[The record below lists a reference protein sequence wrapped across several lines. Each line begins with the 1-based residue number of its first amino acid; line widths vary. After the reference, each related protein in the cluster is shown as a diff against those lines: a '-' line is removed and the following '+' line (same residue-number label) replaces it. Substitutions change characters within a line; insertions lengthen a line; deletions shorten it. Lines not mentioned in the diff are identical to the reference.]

1 MIFLRIYLS
10 FEGAQKRTTFL
21 KQYKP
26 PLHQINVMWYSH
38 IKEISNSSFWFFQS
52 GSLDCV
58 DSYVVRVDG
67 KHCFAN
73 PQSLMLLYFTFRKK
87 SSALHWGSAA
97 VEQPETRLSIRRGVT
112 AEIWAMCPPM
122 PQESL
127 FLRGAA
133 ELTRAM
139 PLWLEWHRRRAL
151 KMAPS
156 ARGSRCLL
164 TPLNWVD
171 MIHSDFLL
179 AARSK
184 PTNRWENF
192 TPASTVRNCT
202 VRKCTFKLEL
212 RDADKTALK
221 L

>member
-1 MIFLRIYLS
+1 
-10 FEGAQKRTTFL
+10 
-21 KQYKP
+21 
-26 PLHQINVMWYSH
+26 
-38 IKEISNSSFWFFQS
+38 
-52 GSLDCV
+52 
-58 DSYVVRVDG
+58 
-67 KHCFAN
+67 
-73 PQSLMLLYFTFRKK
+73 MLLYFTFRKEK
-87 SSALHWGSAA
+87 LSRALGVSSSETTRDPSFNPTGSNGGN
-97 VEQPETRLSIRRGVT
+97 LSHVPP
-112 AEIWAMCPPM
+112 PPM

-133 ELTRAM
+133 ELTRAV

-212 RDADKTALK
+212 RDADRTALK